1 MKIAVGLSGGVD
13 SSVTAALLKEAGHDV
28 VGITMKIWKEG
39 KYRGGAK
46 DACFGPGEADDIA
59 RAEALCARIGIPYRV
74 FDCSDEYERGVLDD
88 FRKEYLSGR
97 TPNPCVRCN
106 AFLKFGV
113 LPALARKSG
122 LVFERFATGH
132 YARLREENGKV
143 ALYAALDER
152 KDQSYFL
159 YRLKQHQLTELLF
172 PLGGLKKTDVRA
184 IAAKF
189 GLEVKD
195 KPDSQDFY
203 SGDHTE
209 LLDTP
214 DRPGKIVDA
223 HGTVLGTHR
232 GFWHF
237 TVGQRKGLGVAAPH
251 PLYVLDVNPCRN
263 EVVVGPVED
272 TVRVSLAIV
281 DCSWISEAPENGSDV
296 SVKIRSAS
304 RPVSA
309 VVSQA
314 GNGTFVL
321 TLPSGVASA
330 ARGQSAVLYREGR
343 VLGGGIIDDIEK
355 ENPG

>member
-13 SSVTAALLKEAGHDV
+13 SSVTAALLKEAGHEV

-39 KYRGGAK
+39 RYRGGAK

-59 RAEALCARIGIPYRV
+59 RAEALCARIGIPYHV

-113 LPALARKSG
+113 LPTLARKSG

-172 PLGGLKKTDVRA
+172 PLGGLRKTEVRE

-214 DRPGKIVDA
+214 DRPGNIVDA
-223 HGTVLGTHR
+223 HGAVLGTHR

-272 TVRVSLAIV
+272 TVRGSIAIV
-281 DCSWISEAPENGSDV
+281 DCSWILEAPENGSEV

-304 RPVSA
+304 RPAPA

-314 GNGTFVL
+314 GNGNFVL
-321 TLPSGVASA
+321 TLLSGVASA